1 MLARFLGDFSV
12 AMFMVNLRSSL
23 VLLKT
28 EEDCGLSNPSI
39 PDGSHP
45 TLLKAFLR
53 LPSTLVESGFIYS
66 PRPSI
71 HACLLLLCALK

>member
-1 MLARFLGDFSV
+1 MLARFSGDFSA

-28 EEDCGLSNPSI
+28 EEDCDLSNPSI

-45 TLLKAFLR
+45 TLLKAFLQ
-53 LPSTLVESGFIYS
+53 LPSTPVEPGFIYS
-66 PRPSI
+66 PLPSI
-71 HACLLLLCALK
+71 HACLLFLCALK